1 MHVNNVEGICGDYY
15 TDIVASPTLKGVFD
29 LPPPKELY

>member
-1 MHVNNVEGICGDYY
+1 MHVNNVEGIY